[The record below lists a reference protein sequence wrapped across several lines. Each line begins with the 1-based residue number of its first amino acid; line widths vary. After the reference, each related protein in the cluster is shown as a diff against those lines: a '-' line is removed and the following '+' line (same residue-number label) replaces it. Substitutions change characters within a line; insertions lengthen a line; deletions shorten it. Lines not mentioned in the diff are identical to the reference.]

1 MIRWWRKEIKSE
13 EMWRLKKERN
23 KLSKETTA
31 LSNLQANITQRKGGG
46 ERFRTTLTC
55 WFKKTKQKN
64 QC

>member
-31 LSNLQANITQRKGGG
+31 LSNLQANITQRKG
-46 ERFRTTLTC
+46 FRTTLTC
-55 WFKKTKQKN
+55 WFKKTKQKKPMLRP
-64 QC
+64 

>member
-46 ERFRTTLTC
+46 KIQNNFDMLV
-55 WFKKTKQKN
+55 
-64 QC
+64 